1 MDLKQLQAMGAIEH
15 RPLVPKKI
23 PVKYPVPNDPAT
35 WADPEV
41 AEYPDTPEFKDGIF
55 DTHIRKRSSA
65 DFIELTS
72 APNREKPFVAIFRC
86 VCNPDGSQLFET
98 MDQVLGLKEWLWIP
112 LMTAVNEVNQFGPKN
127 SRPRTNSGMNSPS
140 SSAARLRKRSSAS
153 RKKSGPAGSP
163 TEHSAAP

>member
-1 MDLKQLQAMGAIEH
+1 MDLSTLKAMGAVEH
-15 RPLVPKKI
+15 RPLVPKNI
-23 PVKYPVPNDPAT
+23 VVKYPVPNDPAT

-41 AEYPDTPEFKDGIF
+41 PEYPEKPEFKESTIAA
-55 DTHIRKRSSA
+55 HIRKRSSA

-140 SSAARLRKRSSAS
+140 SSAVRSPKHKRAS
-153 RKKSGPAGSP
+153 LKKSAPAGSP
-163 TEHSAAP
+163 IASSAAP